1 MAGPGG
7 KSGPP
12 QARLRLDKWLWQ
24 ARFFKTR
31 ERASEVITQGHL
43 RLNGQHCLKPGHGL
57 GPGDVLT
64 FAQGETIRV
73 IRVLAATIKHAPQ
86 DYDADVV
93 EMAGWVPPVR
103 AGRDAEMWFC
113 STIHR
118 AYVQDLFRQYANLR
132 KL

>member
-1 MAGPGG
+1 MMF
-7 KSGPP
+7 
-12 QARLRLDKWLWQ
+12 DKELMKQLTTIPAEDRAKW
-24 ARFFKTR
+24 FE
-31 ERASEVITQGHL
+31 ERDKLEQLASEMN
-43 RLNGQHCLKPGHGL
+43 RLNVKEMVPKYGI
-57 GPGDVLT
+57 V
-64 FAQGETIRV
+64 RV
-73 IRVLAATIKHAPQ
+73 IRVLAAPIKHAPQ